1 MFNYFYNI
9 LVIFIQFKKIIIL
22 KIKNCRSCKNTSLTN
37 LYSLGKHS
45 LTGIFPSTKNS
56 KITKGN
62 LSMIICNKCKL
73 LQLENNFDANEMY
86 GDNYGYMSS
95 LNSSMVSH
103 LKLKALS
110 LKKKYNLKINNNILD
125 IGSND
130 GTFLSFFNNK
140 FKLFGCDPTIK
151 KFSKYYRK
159 DINQIPSF
167 FTSKL
172 FKDKKFDLITS
183 ISMFYD
189 LPDPLNFAKEIKS
202 ILHNDGVWH
211 IELSYMPMMIKNRSY
226 DTICHEH
233 LEYYSLR
240 SLKYLLDKADLK
252 IINLS
257 FNQINGGSIEVDI
270 AKKKS
275 KLKESKPLINWV
287 LKSERLNKYNEIK
300 KHKDFFIECQ
310 NHKVLL
316 KNLLVTLKKQNKKI
330 IGYGA
335 STKGN
340 VLLQY
345 CNINSNLLNCI
356 SEVNKFKFNKY
367 TPGSNIK
374 IISEKKAKLKNPDYM
389 LVLPWHFKDNILHRE
404 QKFLKNGGKLIF
416 PLPDIEII

>member
-1 MFNYFYNI
+1 M
-9 LVIFIQFKKIIIL
+9 
-22 KIKNCRSCKNTSLTN
+22 KIKNCRSCKSKKLTN
-37 LYSLGKHS
+37 LYTLGKQT
-45 LTGIFPSTKNS
+45 LTGIFPPKKNA
-56 KITKGN
+56 KITKGE
-62 LSMIICNKCKL
+62 LSMIICNNCRL
-73 LQLENNFDANEMY
+73 LQLEHNFDANEMY
-86 GDNYGYMSS
+86 GVNYGYMSS
-95 LNSSMVSH
+95 LNKSMISH

-110 LKKKYNLKINNNILD
+110 LKNRYKLKSKDSVLD

-140 FKLFGCDPTIK
+140 FNLFGCDPTIK

-159 DINQIPSF
+159 DINQIPLF
-167 FTSKL
+167 FSSKL
-172 FKDKKFDLITS
+172 FNDKKFQLVSS

-189 LPDPLNFAKEIKS
+189 LPDPLTFAKEINS
-202 ILHNDGVWH
+202 ILSKDGVWH

-240 SLKYLLDKADLK
+240 SLKYLLDKAGLK

-257 FNQINGGSIEVDI
+257 FNQINGGSIELDI
-270 AKKKS
+270 VKKKS
-275 KLKESKPLINWV
+275 KLNECKHLINWV
-287 LKSERLNKYNEIK
+287 LESERLNKYNEIE
-300 KHKDFFIECQ
+300 KHKLFFKECQ
-310 NHKVLL
+310 NHKILL
-316 KNLLVTLKKQNKKI
+316 KKLLITLKKQNKKI

-345 CNINSNLLNCI
+345 CNINSKILDYI
-356 SEVNKFKFNKY
+356 AEVNKFKFNKY

-374 IISEKKAKLKNPDYM
+374 IISEKEAKLKKPHYL
-389 LVLPWHFKDNILHRE
+389 LVLPWHFKDHIVKRE
-404 QKFLKNGGKLIF
+404 QNFLKNGGKLIF

>member
-1 MFNYFYNI
+1 M
-9 LVIFIQFKKIIIL
+9 
-22 KIKNCRSCKNTSLTN
+22 KIKNCRSCKGKSLTK
-37 LYSLGKHS
+37 LYTLGKQT
-45 LTGIFPSTKNS
+45 LTGIFPPKKTT
-56 KITKGN
+56 KITKGYLN
-62 LSMIICNKCKL
+62 MVICNKCKL
-73 LQLENNFDANEMY
+73 LQLEHNFNTNEMY

-95 LNSSMVSH
+95 LNKSMISH

-110 LKKKYNLKINNNILD
+110 LKKRYNLKNKDSILD

-159 DINQIPSF
+159 DINQLPF
-167 FTSKL
+167 FFSSKI
-172 FKDKKFDLITS
+172 FKDKKFSLITS

-189 LPDPLNFAKEIKS
+189 LPDPFNFAKEINS
-202 ILHNDGVWH
+202 ILENDGIWH
-211 IELSYMPMMIKNRSY
+211 VELSYMPMMIKNRSY

-233 LEYYSLR
+233 LEYYSLK
-240 SLKYLLDKADLK
+240 SLKYLLDKAGLK
-252 IINLS
+252 VINLS

-275 KLKESKPLINWV
+275 KLIECKHLINWV
-287 LKSERLNKYNEIK
+287 LESERLNKYNEII
-300 KHKDFFIECQ
+300 KHKQFFKECQ
-310 NHKVLL
+310 NHKILL
-316 KNLLVTLKKQNKKI
+316 KKLLLTLKKQNKKI
-330 IGYGA
+330 LGYGA

-345 CNINSNLLNCI
+345 CNIDSKVLDCI
-356 SEVNKFKFNKY
+356 AEVNKFKFNKY

-374 IISEKKAKLKNPDYM
+374 IISEKEAKLKKPDYM
-389 LVLPWHFKDNILHRE
+389 LALPWHFKDHIIKRE
-404 QKFLKNGGKLIF
+404 QSFLNKGGKLIF

>member
-1 MFNYFYNI
+1 M
-9 LVIFIQFKKIIIL
+9 
-22 KIKNCRSCKNTSLTN
+22 KIKKCRSCQSKSLTN
-37 LYSLGKHS
+37 LYTLGKQT
-45 LTGIFPSTKNS
+45 LTGIFPSKKTS
-56 KITKGN
+56 KVTKGN
-62 LSMIICNKCKL
+62 LSMVICNKCKL
-73 LQLENNFDANEMY
+73 LQLEHNFDANEMY
-86 GDNYGYMSS
+86 GENYGYMSS
-95 LNSSMVSH
+95 LNKSMISH
-103 LKLKALS
+103 LKIKALN
-110 LKKKYNLKINNNILD
+110 LKKKYDLKVKNNILD

-130 GTFLSFFNNK
+130 GTFLSFFNSK

-159 DINQIPSF
+159 DINQLPSF
-167 FTSKL
+167 FSSKL
-172 FKDKKFDLITS
+172 FNGKKFNLITS

-189 LPDPLNFAKEIKS
+189 LPDPSNFAKEINL
-202 ILHNDGVWH
+202 ILHKDGIWH

-240 SLKYLLDKADLK
+240 SLKYLLDKASLK
-252 IINLS
+252 ITNLS
-257 FNQINGGSIEVDI
+257 FNQINGGSIAVDI

-275 KLKESKPLINWV
+275 KFKECKHLINWV
-287 LKSERLNKYNEIK
+287 LKSEQLNQYNEIV
-300 KHKDFFIECQ
+300 KHKQFFKECQ

-316 KNLLVTLKKQNKKI
+316 KELLVTLKKQNKKI

-345 CNINSNLLNCI
+345 CNINSKLLDYI
-356 SEVNKFKFNKY
+356 SEVNKFKFGKY

-389 LVLPWHFKDNILHRE
+389 LVLPWHFKDYILRRE
-404 QKFLKNGGKLIF
+404 RNFLKNGGKLIF

>member
-1 MFNYFYNI
+1 MI
-9 LVIFIQFKKIIIL
+9 IFIQFKKIIIL
-22 KIKNCRSCKNTSLTN
+22 KIKNCRSCKSTSLTN

-172 FKDKKFDLITS
+172 FKDKKFNLITS

-189 LPDPLNFAKEIKS
+189 LPDPLSFAKEIKS

-300 KHKDFFIECQ
+300 KHKNFFKECQ

-316 KNLLVTLKKQNKKI
+316 KNLLITLKKQNKKI

-389 LVLPWHFKDNILHRE
+389 LVLPWHFKDNILKRE
-404 QKFLKNGGKLIF
+404 QKFLKGGGKLIF

>member
-1 MFNYFYNI
+1 MRI
-9 LVIFIQFKKIIIL
+9 T
-22 KIKNCRSCKNTSLTN
+22 NCRSCKSKNLTN
-37 LYSLGKHS
+37 LYQLGKQT
-45 LTGIFPSTKNS
+45 LTGIFPPKKNS
-56 KITKGN
+56 KVTKGN
-62 LSMIICNKCKL
+62 LSMVICNKCKL
-73 LQLENNFDANEMY
+73 LQLEHNFNPNEMY

-95 LNSSMVSH
+95 LNKSMMSH
-103 LKLKALS
+103 LKLKAIS
-110 LKKKYNLKINNNILD
+110 LRKRYNLTNKNYILD

-159 DINQIPSF
+159 DINQLASF
-167 FTSKL
+167 FSSK
-172 FKDKKFDLITS
+172 FFNGKKFNLITS

-189 LPDPLNFAKEIKS
+189 LPDPLNFAKEINSVLQK
-202 ILHNDGVWH
+202 DGVWH

-233 LEYYSLR
+233 LEYYSLK
-240 SLKYLLDKADLK
+240 SLKYLLDKAGLK
-252 IINLS
+252 IISLS
-257 FNQINGGSIEVDI
+257 FNQINGGSIEADI

-275 KLKESKPLINWV
+275 KFKECKHLINWV
-287 LKSERLNKYNEIK
+287 LKSERLNKYNEIE
-300 KHKDFFIECQ
+300 KHKQFFKECQ

-316 KNLLVTLKKQNKKI
+316 KELLVTLKKQNKKI

-345 CNINSNLLNCI
+345 CNINSKLLDYI
-356 SEVNKFKFNKY
+356 SEVNKFKFDKY

-374 IISEKKAKLKNPDYM
+374 IISEKEAKLKNPDYM
-389 LVLPWHFKDNILHRE
+389 LVLPWHFKDHIIQRE
-404 QKFLKNGGKLIF
+404 QAFLKNGGKLIF

>member
-1 MFNYFYNI
+1 M
-9 LVIFIQFKKIIIL
+9 KIT
-22 KIKNCRSCKNTSLTN
+22 NCRSCKSKSLTN
-37 LYSLGKHS
+37 LYTLGKQT
-45 LTGIFPSTKNS
+45 LTGIFPSKKKS
-56 KITKGN
+56 KVTKGN
-62 LSMIICNKCKL
+62 LSMVICNKCKL
-73 LQLENNFDANEMY
+73 LQLEHNFDANEMY
-86 GDNYGYMSS
+86 GENYGYMSS
-95 LNSSMVSH
+95 LNKSMISH
-103 LKLKALS
+103 LKLKALN
-110 LKKKYNLKINNNILD
+110 LKKKYDLKVKNNILD

-130 GTFLSFFNNK
+130 GTFLSFFNSK

-159 DINQIPSF
+159 DINQLPSF
-167 FTSKL
+167 FSSKL
-172 FKDKKFDLITS
+172 FNEKKFNLITS

-189 LPDPLNFAKEIKS
+189 LPDPLNFAKEINF
-202 ILHNDGVWH
+202 ILHKDGIWH

-240 SLKYLLDKADLK
+240 SLKYLLDKAGLK

-257 FNQINGGSIEVDI
+257 FNQINGGSIAVDI

-275 KLKESKPLINWV
+275 KFKECIHLINWV
-287 LKSERLNKYNEIK
+287 LKSERLNQYNEIE
-300 KHKDFFIECQ
+300 KHKQFFKECQ

-316 KNLLVTLKKQNKKI
+316 KELLVTLKKQNKKI

-345 CNINSNLLNCI
+345 CNINSKLLNYI
-356 SEVNKFKFNKY
+356 SEVNKFKFGKY

-389 LVLPWHFKDNILHRE
+389 LVLPWHFKDYIIRRE
-404 QKFLKNGGKLIF
+404 QNFLKNGGKLIF
-416 PLPDIEII
+416 PLPDIEIV